1 MWRRPALIDSRTT
14 VEGDDVVERIDICRG
29 DEAYP
34 ASFHALECPP
44 EVIHLLGDPAVLEG
58 DHLSVIGARKAT
70 PYGLATSAMAG
81 RIAAECGIT
90 VVSGGALGCDSA
102 SLRAAHAAGGKT
114 IVVSGVG
121 ADLIYPASSRDV
133 FENAL
138 ADGGAIVSLTPW
150 GQDAR
155 KWSFLERNPIIAAL
169 GGALFVCE
177 AGQRSGTSSTAE
189 AAAKMGKR
197 VYAVP
202 GPIFSPQSMGTNRLI
217 ADGAAIVCCEQDLET
232 MLALDFGSLRVAE
245 EGSTRPEGR
254 VLSALLAMPMRPDDL
269 AVALGEDPLTVVKTL
284 TDYELRGGGGRL
296 WDGRYSPTESYLATR
311 VKIGRTERDDA
322 TAPRGDG

>member
-1 MWRRPALIDSRTT
+1 MARLDMH
-14 VEGDDVVERIDICRG
+14 RG
-29 DEAYP
+29 DELYP
-34 ASFHALECPP
+34 LSLNGMENPP
-44 EVIHLLGDPAVLEG
+44 EVIHLLGNPEVFRG

-90 VVSGGALGCDSA
+90 VVSGGAYGCDSA
-102 SLRAAHAAGGKT
+102 ALRAAHAAGGKT
-114 IVVSGVG
+114 IVVSGLG
-121 ADLIYPASSRDV
+121 ADLIYPASSKDV

-138 ADGGAIVSLTPW
+138 SGGGAVVSLTPW
-150 GQDAR
+150 GNR
-155 KWSFLERNPIIAAL
+155 GSRWSFLERNPIIAAL
-169 GGALFVCE
+169 GDALFVCE

-202 GPIFSPQSMGTNRLI
+202 GPIYSPQSMGTNQLI

-232 MLALDFGSLRVAE
+232 MIALDFGSLRVAE
-245 EGSTRPEGR
+245 ESSTRPEGR

-269 AVALGEDPLTVVKTL
+269 AVALGEDPLTVVKAL
-284 TDYELRGGGGRL
+284 SDFEMRGMVERL
-296 WDGRYSPTESYLATR
+296 GDGRYSPSESYLATR
-311 VKIGRTERDDA
+311 VKIGGERKNGSDA
-322 TAPRGDG
+322 AQGAG